1 MKLFTPAIRISLV
14 LVLFTLSI
22 ILAADALFKLSDE
35 DTDTLLET
43 RKIFCE
49 TLAVQST
56 LLIQQGDEVTLAEI
70 ISVTVE
76 NNPDVLSVA
85 LHDTYGRE
93 AILVGD
99 HENYWVDM
107 APDKSTINQV
117 QIPIFDGEDRWG
129 TLQVRFKLASLFD
142 ALNILHN
149 PFVKLILFVAIV
161 GFIVYSW
168 FIRKTL
174 HYLNPSSLIPGRV
187 KTALDGLVEG
197 VLMLDTQGYIV
208 LANKAF
214 SENINIPFEDL
225 IGVEAAQLDWLST
238 ESNSKPNGFPWM
250 YTIEQNKIHSGVNIK
265 YKKDTDTEISL
276 VVHCSPIQDGKGKV
290 SGALASF
297 ENVTE
302 LEATN
307 KKLIQTVHTLEK
319 TQAEVA
325 AQNIQLKE
333 LATRDPMT
341 GCLNRRAFF
350 DLINPEFDTAR
361 ENNRKICCI
370 MADIDHFKKFNDT
383 YGHST
388 GDDVIKIVAKKL
400 GLVLRTNDLLCRYG
414 GEEFCIMLIDI
425 EMELATV
432 IAERMR
438 NIIETEAAKSIRS
451 ISGISITMSF
461 GVSSIKPGADKPET
475 LIDEADSALY
485 VSKNL
490 GRNCVT
496 NWNQSMISTNENVVT
511 TTQH

>member
-1 MKLFTPAIRISLV
+1 MIFFTPAIRISLV

-22 ILAADALFKLSDE
+22 MLAADALFKFSD
-35 DTDTLLET
+35 DNSDALLET
-43 RKIFCE
+43 RKAYCE

-56 LLIQQGDEVTLAEI
+56 LLIQQGDEATLAEI

-76 NNPDVLSVA
+76 NNPDVMSVA
-85 LHDTYGRE
+85 LHDTFGRV
-93 AILVGD
+93 AILAGD
-99 HENYWVDM
+99 HENYWADM
-107 APDKSTINQV
+107 APDVSTISQV
-117 QIPIFDGEDRWG
+117 QVPIFDGEDRWG
-129 TLQVRFKLASLFD
+129 TLQVRFKSASFFG
-142 ALNILHN
+142 ALNILQHS
-149 PFVKLILFVAIV
+149 FIKLTLFVAII
-161 GFIVYSW
+161 GFFVYSW

-197 VLMLDTQGYIV
+197 VLMLDKQGHIV

-214 SENINIPFEDL
+214 SENIDIPFEDL
-225 IGVEAAQLDWLST
+225 IGVEASQLDWLSS
-238 ESNSKPNGFPWM
+238 ESNSKPNDFPWM
-250 YTIEQNKIHSGVNIK
+250 HTIEQNKIQSGVNIK
-265 YKKDTDTEISL
+265 YKKDTSADISF

-297 ENVTE
+297 DDITE

-307 KKLIQTVHTLEK
+307 VKLIQTVQALEE

-325 AQNIQLKE
+325 QQNKQLKE
-333 LATRDPMT
+333 LAARDPMT

-350 DLINPEFDTAR
+350 DAINPEFEAAR
-361 ENNRKICCI
+361 ENNREICCI
-370 MADIDHFKKFNDT
+370 MADIDHFKNFNDT
-383 YGHST
+383 YGHSV

-425 EMELATV
+425 EMELVTV

-438 NIIETEAAKSIRS
+438 NIIETEAGKSIRS
-451 ISGISITMSF
+451 ISDLSITMSF
-461 GVSSIKPGADKPET
+461 GVSSIKLGADKPET

-485 VSKNL
+485 KSKKL

-496 NWNQSMISTNENVVT
+496 NWDQSMISTNENVVSI
-511 TTQH
+511 TQH